1 MGLTFTLIDEGPG
14 AFLGVVLV
22 PGEESRMA
30 LDFLTPFLV
39 ATVSAVLAN
48 RRRVA
53 FPPLSSAEPPGP

>member
-1 MGLTFTLIDEGPG
+1 MGIALILINEGPA
-14 AFLGVVLV
+14 AFLEVGLG
-22 PGEESRMA
+22 PREESRMA

-53 FPPLSSAEPPGP
+53 FPSLSSAEPPGP